1 MTRLDQPAPLPGQH
15 SRLVER
21 HSEGAVTQVR
31 DALAEEIPIAMV
43 YNGISH
49 AVMLASPTSLEA
61 FGLGFSL
68 SEGILANR
76 SQLFDIEVVDQ
87 CDGIELRMEISAQQF
102 TELKQKRR
110 SMTGRTGCGL
120 CGAESLEQAV
130 RHPARVESGFR
141 IPIAALHCAMAN
153 IGQHQILQAL
163 TGAVH
168 AAAWVSAAGE
178 ILATEE
184 DIGRHNALDKL
195 IGRLAMQATDF
206 SQGLVLLTSRASYEM
221 VQKAATVG
229 IPMLAAVS
237 APTSLAVN
245 MAEKAGITLLGFV
258 RNGSHV
264 VYAHP
269 QRLTLAEMEPSE

>member
-1 MTRLDQPAPLPGQH
+1 MTRMDQPAPLPGQH
-15 SRLVER
+15 NRLVER
-21 HSEGAVTQVR
+21 HSEGVVTQVR

-68 SEGILANR
+68 SEGILAHR
-76 SQLFDIEVVDQ
+76 SELFDIEMVEQ

-102 TELKQKRR
+102 SELKQKRR

-130 RHPARVESGFR
+130 RHPAKVESGFR
-141 IPIAALHCAMAN
+141 IHIAALHRAMDN

-178 ILATEE
+178 ILALEE

-206 SQGLVLLTSRASYEM
+206 SQGLALLTSRASYEM

-237 APTSLAVN
+237 APTSLAVS
-245 MAEKAGITLLGFV
+245 MAEKTGITLLGFV

-264 VYAHP
+264 VYASP
-269 QRLTLAEMEPSE
+269 QRLILAEMEPSE